1 MNNLISISNVRKNFP
16 EFSLSIDLEIHDGE
30 ILSLLGPSGCGKSTT
45 LSLINGILS
54 PDTGDIFIAGEN
66 ITRLPIWERNI
77 GYVFQDYALFPHM
90 NVREN
95 IGYSLKIKRVGKKE
109 ISQRVNELLELI
121 QLPDYGNRKI
131 HHLSGGERQRV
142 ALARAVASKPKLL
155 LLDEPLSA
163 LDAKLRVSMR
173 KEIQRI
179 HDDLG
184 LTMLYVTHDQE
195 EAMAISHRIAV
206 MNNGNIEQIGT
217 PEEIYHHPKTLFA
230 ADFIGTTNTI
240 TQPEGATVVFRPE
253 HVHIDSG
260 IGTAEMRFEQA
271 YLAFQEFAGRWYTC
285 TFIYKDQEITAYSTE
300 KLQLHRNYTLS
311 VDDKK
316 IHSV

>member
-1 MNNLISISNVRKNFP
+1 MNTLISISNVHKTFP
-16 EFSLSIDLEIHDGE
+16 EFSLSIDLDIHDGE

-45 LSLINGILS
+45 LSLLNGILT
-54 PDTGDIFIAGEN
+54 PDSGDIFIAGEK
-66 ITRLPIWERNI
+66 ITHLPIWERNI

-95 IGYSLKIKRVGKKE
+95 IGYSLKIKRVPKRE
-109 ISQRVNELLELI
+109 ITKRVDELLELI
-121 QLPDYGNRKI
+121 QLTDYGNRKI

-195 EAMAISHRIAV
+195 EAMAISHRIAI
-206 MNNGNIEQIGT
+206 MNKGNIEQVGT
-217 PEEIYHHPKTLFA
+217 PEDIYHHPKTLFA
-230 ADFIGTTNTI
+230 ADFIGTTNSI
-240 TQPEGATVVFRPE
+240 TQDDGTTYVFRPE
-253 HVHIDSG
+253 HVMLGRHTDISSL
-260 IGTAEMRFEQA
+260 EFEQA

-285 TFIYKDQEITAYSTE
+285 TFIFKDQEITAYSTE

-311 VDDKK
+311 VDKAK
-316 IHSV
+316 IQSV